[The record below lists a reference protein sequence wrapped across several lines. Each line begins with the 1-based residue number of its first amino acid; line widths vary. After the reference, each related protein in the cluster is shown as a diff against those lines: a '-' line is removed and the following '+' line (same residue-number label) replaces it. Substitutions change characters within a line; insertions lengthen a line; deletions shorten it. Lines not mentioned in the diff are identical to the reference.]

1 MKKAASASRRPP
13 SVLEIQWFWCLRALP
28 RGNALFESFYRLRMH
43 ELEREAVFEISDHA
57 ALHPAEQNRRFQR
70 GTVLGGDGGA
80 RERKVD
86 DAAGHLGAVLE
97 RQHRDRVARYDTIV
111 AAVFRQIEDVAVGE
125 PGQLCRELVALSR
138 CRTDRHGEAIVDDAG
153 DLALDAADMVE
164 IGDHAVADIADAGG
178 QQRQPAR

>member
-28 RGNALFESFYRLRMH
+28 RGNALFESFNWLRMH

-70 GTVLGGDGGA
+70 GTVLRGDGGA
-80 RERKVD
+80 RQREVD

-97 RQHRDRVARYDTIV
+97 RQHRNWVTRHDTIV
-111 AAVFRQIEDVAVGE
+111 AAVFRKVEDVAVGE
-125 PGQLCRELVALSR
+125 PGQLCRKLVALSR
-138 CRTDRHGEAIVDDAG
+138 RRANGLGGALVDDAG
-153 DLALDAADMVE
+153 DLAIAAADMVE
-164 IGDHAVADIADAGG
+164 IGAHAVADIADAGG
-178 QQRQPAR
+178 QQR